1 MKRERKRI
9 FAKSSIKIEIERE
22 RFGIKERRKTQSF
35 FFFLV
40 AVSIS
45 SLSYILSQPK
55 FNIFYLS
62 FIFYL
67 PLHILWRKYGQIK
80 QFLFAGFVSYFAV
93 IHWITHA
100 ITHYGGFSYAF
111 SLIPLSLLSLA
122 LSAFFLLFGYMRSQ
136 INTLLK
142 IPFSLADPIIW
153 VSTEYIKTFLFTGFP
168 WALVGYS
175 LWQKPSLIQTA
186 DIGGVYIVSF
196 FIILIQGFLCDT
208 YDRIS
213 NRISSPA
220 LFVSFIITFLLSSL
234 YLTYSFMRK
243 TEIEINLAS
252 VKDELPV
259 VVVQPNIPQD
269 IKWTPELKSKYLKK
283 NIELTISAIDY
294 PYKSLFAVWPET
306 ALTFI
311 LDLET
316 ELKNELLDFA
326 SKGFYIIAGG
336 IGYSREIK
344 DGRAKE
350 IFYNRA
356 YFITPQKEIYHYDKT
371 HLVIFG
377 EYIPLRS
384 AIEKIPFIK
393 KIIEDVEKVAGD
405 FTPGKEVK
413 SLGKEIK
420 VGVPICFES
429 IFPQI
434 TRKMVKDGADFIAVI
449 TNDGWFGY
457 SSGPFQHFSASV
469 FRAIETRRF
478 VVRSANTG
486 ISGVFSPTGKIMYQT
501 KLLEERSFL
510 TKIKPLKIQSFY
522 IKYGDLFSI
531 SCISILAL
539 LFILSLIIKK

>member
-1 MKRERKRI
+1 MKREKKRI
-9 FAKSSIKIEIERE
+9 FEKPSIRIEIEKEHQGIRE
-22 RFGIKERRKTQSF
+22 GSKVVNF
-35 FFFLV
+35 FFFVL
-40 AVSIS
+40 AISIS

-55 FNIFYLS
+55 FNIYYLS

-67 PLHILWRKYGQIK
+67 PLHILWRGYGQIK
-80 QFLFAGFVSYFAV
+80 QFLFAGFIAYFVV

-100 ITHYGGFSYAF
+100 ITHYGGFSYVF
-111 SLIPLSLLSLA
+111 SLLPLSLLSLA
-122 LSAFFLLFGYMRSQ
+122 LSAFFLLFGYIRSQ
-136 INTLLK
+136 LNIKLK

-175 LWQKPSLIQTA
+175 LWQKTSLIQTA

-208 YDRIS
+208 YDRII
-213 NRISSPA
+213 NRINSTT
-220 LFVSFIITFLLSSL
+220 LFISFIITFSLSSL
-234 YLTYSFMRK
+234 YLTYSFIRK
-243 TEIEINLAS
+243 TEIEINVAS
-252 VKDELPV
+252 VKDEIPV

-269 IKWTPELKSKYLKK
+269 IKWTPELKSKYLRK

-294 PYKSLFAVWPET
+294 PHKSLFAVWPET

-344 DGRAKE
+344 DEKVKE

-384 AIEKIPFIK
+384 VIEKIPFVRK
-393 KIIEDVEKVAGD
+393 MIEDVEKVAGD

-413 SLGKEIK
+413 PLGKEIK

-457 SSGPFQHFSASV
+457 SSGPFQHFSVSV
-469 FRAIETRRF
+469 FRAVETRRF
-478 VVRSANTG
+478 LVRSANTG
-486 ISGVFSPTGKIMYQT
+486 ISGVFSPTGKIIYQT
-501 KLLEERSFL
+501 KLLEEKSFL
-510 TKIKPLKIQSFY
+510 TKIKPLQIQSFY
-522 IKYGDLFSI
+522 VRYGDLFSI
-531 SCISILAL
+531 SCVCILTM

>member
-1 MKRERKRI
+1 MKREKKRI
-9 FAKSSIKIEIERE
+9 FEKPSIRIEIEKEHQGNRE
-22 RFGIKERRKTQSF
+22 GSKVVNF
-35 FFFLV
+35 FFFVL
-40 AVSIS
+40 AIPIS

-55 FNIFYLS
+55 FNMYYLS

-67 PLHILWRKYGQIK
+67 PLHILWRGYGQIK
-80 QFLFAGFVSYFAV
+80 QFLFAGFIAYFVV

-100 ITHYGGFSYAF
+100 ITHYGGFSYVF
-111 SLIPLSLLSLA
+111 SLLPLSLLSLA
-122 LSAFFLLFGYMRSQ
+122 LSAFFLLFGYIRSQ
-136 INTLLK
+136 INIKLK

-175 LWQKPSLIQTA
+175 LWQKTSLIQTA

-208 YDRIS
+208 YDRII
-213 NRISSPA
+213 NRINSTT
-220 LFVSFIITFLLSSL
+220 LFISFIITFLLSSL
-234 YLTYSFMRK
+234 YLTYSFIRK
-243 TEIEINLAS
+243 TEIEINVAS
-252 VKDELPV
+252 VKDEIPV

-269 IKWTPELKSKYLKK
+269 IKWTPELKSNYLRK

-294 PYKSLFAVWPET
+294 PHKSLFAVWPET

-344 DGRAKE
+344 DEKVKE

-384 AIEKIPFIK
+384 VIEKIPFVRK
-393 KIIEDVEKVAGD
+393 MIEDVEKVAGD

-413 SLGKEIK
+413 PLGKEIK

-457 SSGPFQHFSASV
+457 SSGPFQHFSVSV
-469 FRAIETRRF
+469 FRAVETRRF
-478 VVRSANTG
+478 LVRSANTG
-486 ISGVFSPTGKIMYQT
+486 ISGVFSPTGKIIYQT
-501 KLLEERSFL
+501 KLLEEKSFL
-510 TKIKPLKIQSFY
+510 TKIKPLQIQSFY
-522 IKYGDLFSI
+522 VRYGDLFSI
-531 SCISILAL
+531 SCVCILTM